1 MYNYEQSKTLHGP
14 AGTTTH
20 PLSCFVKLQ
29 VNHISLQIIQRY
41 LQKHTTGIFRLWDKV
56 RYVEYLVPITK
67 PGQNITIFSFLNKS
81 IIMYGCVSDDLI
93 RQQQQVLKIEKVQY
107 RGDPNTQHLNN
118 GLIQL
123 PDFS

>member
-81 IIMYGCVSDDLI
+81 IIMYGCVSDDL
-93 RQQQQVLKIEKVQY
+93 
-107 RGDPNTQHLNN
+107 NTNSFLANKNYSILTSHKFD
-118 GLIQL
+118 IQIL
-123 PDFS
+123 TVMF

>member
-1 MYNYEQSKTLHGP
+1 ML
-14 AGTTTH
+14 
-20 PLSCFVKLQ
+20 
-29 VNHISLQIIQRY
+29 IQ
-41 LQKHTTGIFRLWDKV
+41 
-56 RYVEYLVPITK
+56 
-67 PGQNITIFSFLNKS
+67 
-81 IIMYGCVSDDLI
+81 GCVSDDLI